1 MHEIDRYRV
10 IDAGA
15 CRREGREASEETVH
29 GIGRGVE
36 VVKVHSRARGC
47 GDHPGNIGRGDVR
60 WQRCK
65 VASQSLEARIKLRRR
80 VQTHLP
86 GKLAAARSSVADVVT
101 ASAVKQ
107 LLLRASRRVTV
118 HAWVVSNADAGSEGI
133 GVRFGCPEEQ
143 A

>member
-15 CRREGREASEETVH
+15 CRREGREASEETDH

-47 GDHPGNIGRGDVR
+47 GDHPGNIGRSDVG

-65 VASQSLEARIKLRRR
+65 VASQSLEARIKRRR
-80 VQTHLP
+80 RGETHLP
-86 GKLAAARSSVADVVT
+86 GKLEVGRSNVADFDTAAA
-101 ASAVKQ
+101 VKK
-107 LLLRASRRVTV
+107 LV
-118 HAWVVSNADAGSEGI
+118 
-133 GVRFGCPEEQ
+133 
-143 A
+143 